1 MKPNEN
7 TQKTRPSTGTAG
19 TRSWA
24 LIRKEARQMLRDRST
39 LTLGIL
45 LPIVLLLLF
54 GFGLS
59 LDVRNVPVAVIHF
72 NSSPQTRDLFTA
84 LNFSPYFSPIM
95 VNSSQE
101 AEQLLRSNRVDAIIR
116 RDIKERAD
124 GNEKVQIIVNGRDS
138 NTARIIQRYLEGATV
153 LWMSGKQSGRSFL
166 SNGTPPEKTTSS
178 VGRATVETRIWYNN
192 ALESHFFLIP
202 GVTALIMT
210 LIGTLLTAL
219 VIAREWERG
228 TYEALVATPA
238 QRGEIIAGKIVPYFV
253 LGMVG
258 LALCLFAATWIF
270 GVPMRGSPVLIVTAS
285 AIYLLVSLGIGLF
298 ISATVKNQFL
308 ASQIVLIVSFLPTVM
323 LSGFI
328 FDLKSAPVAAYYL
341 AHVFPATWYVDL
353 LQTLFLVGNVRELV
367 IRDFMVL
374 SAFAVLMLSLAGANI
389 RKSLE

>member
-72 NSSPQTRDLFTA
+72 NSSPQTRDLFAA

-95 VNSSQE
+95 VKSSQE

-138 NTARIIQRYLEGATV
+138 NTARIIQRYLEGAAA
-153 LWMSGKQSGRSFL
+153 LWMSGKQTGRSFL
-166 SNGTPPEKTTSS
+166 SNGTPAEKTTSS

-192 ALESHFFLIP
+192 ALESRFFLIP

-238 QRGEIIAGKIVPYFV
+238 QRGEIIAGKTVPYFV

-270 GVPMRGSPVLIVTAS
+270 GVPMRGSPVLIVAAS